1 MFIVI
6 VQKHSVTAYHLHNYI
21 HKVFAKMTIGMVQTN
36 VPCLLQLKLPHVKLS
51 SLAKELS

>member
-6 VQKHSVTAYHLHNYI
+6 VEKHSVTAYHLHNYF
-21 HKVFAKMTIGMVQTN
+21 HKVFAKMTIGMVQAN

-51 SLAKELS
+51 PLAKDIS